1 MHELSIAESLIEL
14 ACELADREQASRII
28 RLQVRIGAIAGV
40 VKEALRFSFELAA
53 EGTACAGAELEID
66 DVPLTV
72 HCPRCERTQPL
83 DDVWN
88 LFCPE
93 CGTPTP
99 AILTGRELELAAVE
113 VESHVPA
120 YR

>member
-1 MHELSIAESLIEL
+1 MHELSIAESLIDL
-14 ACELADREQASRII
+14 ACEAADREQAPRVI

-40 VKEALRFSFELAA
+40 VKEALIFSFELAA

-72 HCPRCERTQPL
+72 HCPQCERTQTL
-83 DDVWN
+83 HDTWN
-88 LFCPE
+88 LSCPE

-99 AILTGRELELAAVE
+99 AVLTGRELELAAVE
-113 VESHVPA
+113 VDSNVPA